1 MDDFDNLQARREV
14 EHLHQLAMDAHDEG
28 QFATMER
35 LLEHAVSVAKPL
47 NDLPLL
53 IKERFYLAN
62 AQHMQ
67 GKLLQAI
74 ATYSW
79 LIGLASDPASSQLL
93 TDPDTLWYLANAFMG
108 FVQCGRFLPEMPV
121 ERLLR
126 VVADGLDWLQRVG
139 KADWAAGLRLE
150 KGTLLRQQ
158 GEGEGA
164 RLEMEAALAL
174 RRRYPE
180 APGYVLATHQL
191 QLADLLWEDPFKAY
205 EESVALAEEVLS
217 APTTDQYH
225 RRWAYK
231 TLAYAHLEIG
241 EYEEALS
248 AAQQCL
254 LLAQAMEA
262 PSSVTNAYQ
271 LLGRVYRETGQLAQA
286 AQAVAQRWRWSRRD
300 GSVEHCNNALTD
312 CARVRNLQ
320 ARVSCGLP
328 AKSDPLPEQIPA
340 EAQVALAL
348 RRVQSVRRFVRWA
361 TPLAERLDRASG
373 TRSKQEELDEQLQA
387 AKELEMWLTEKGKG

>member
-1 MDDFDNLQARREV
+1 MDDFDKRQARREV
-14 EHLHQLAMDAHDEG
+14 EYLWQLAEDAHREG

-35 LLEHAVSVAKPL
+35 LLEHAVSVAQRL

-53 IKERFYLAN
+53 IAVRYRFAY
-62 AQHMQ
+62 AQDMQ
-67 GKLLQAI
+67 GKLLQAV

-93 TDPDTLWYLANAFMG
+93 TDSDTLWYLEGAFRR

-139 KADWAAGLRLE
+139 KADWAAGLRSE
-150 KGTLLRQQ
+150 KGHLLGLQ
-158 GEGEGA
+158 GDKEGA
-164 RLEMEAALAL
+164 RLEMEVALAL
-174 RRRYPE
+174 KRRHPE
-180 APGYVLATHQL
+180 APGYALATHQL
-191 QLADLLWEDPFKAY
+191 QLADLLRKDPFKAY
-205 EESVALAEEVLS
+205 AEAIALAEEVLS
-217 APTTDQYH
+217 APTSKQYD
-225 RRWAYK
+225 RWWAYR

-241 EYEEALS
+241 KYEEALS

-262 PSSVTNAYQ
+262 PSPVLIAYE

-286 AQAVAQRWRWSRRD
+286 VQAAAQRWLWARRTGTVD
-300 GSVEHCNNALTD
+300 AHNNALTD
-312 CARVRNLQ
+312 CATVRNLQ
-320 ARVSCGLP
+320 ARVACGLP
-328 AKSDPLPEQIPA
+328 AKQAPLPEQIPVG
-340 EAQVALAL
+340 AQVALAL

-361 TPLAERLDRASG
+361 TPMAERLDRASG

-387 AKELEMWLTEKGKG
+387 ARELEIWLDQKGKG